1 MAQTYEEELKG
12 TINNEHQFHA
22 IRLKYGISTNN
33 GIFVINGATYEKSWW
48 ACREDERVK
57 HGIYVPTVPLKQ
69 LNNLLPL
76 YSHVSLLDP
85 KKVAHTPDKSFG
97 ERDAQLVISIGKL
110 LTRFYPALRDEAIQT
125 LVSAHESEISTEVE
139 FIEHGDI
146 AASYRLFGS
155 NGACMSKD
163 LSDLG
168 GNNPAI
174 AYDVPGVRLA
184 VLRNSAGEISSRSLI
199 WEKSDTDKIYIRCYP
214 ARAVLQTRLERLGYN
229 AGNWNG
235 MKFNTVKH
243 QDYAEDYPRYIFPYL
258 DGNGSVGS
266 TSASCVALLDG
277 VITGVDHN
285 KYTKISRNFANT
297 TVCATTTSGTVSLR
311 NLTTEDCS
319 LKDFITGETFSA
331 FDEQY
336 DLRYQGVDYVTQL
349 NPLDYGWIYAYTVK
363 EGSNVGV
370 YMKVE
375 ETFTVSR
382 GTFDLYF
389 IAQLGY
395 VKLDAELYGTSD
407 TAIIRE
413 HQSRMTLSGK
423 LISSDDAIN
432 ILDSDGVEGKIHKSE
447 IVTTG
452 KNKHVKFTKDW
463 YCMPDTKL
471 YYTPSGR
478 KVHPNVH
485 DVKLT
490 WDGTYDFSRN
500 VKSFYVLSEQ
510 YWISKDFEN
519 SGLEREGSPLWNK
532 RVEEVLDE
540 ARDSVNYV
548 SNSGPSKLASRVYD
562 RLRQNTYRGYKGLH
576 YQERITLSF
585 TEPIEQQMQIIR
597 EIDGYLLEAT
607 SRIAR
612 VAAEVMYAEMCA
624 VEAPAMYVSP
634 PQELVGPVRPLTVI
648 PMVVEELSQ
657 ETPSFIGNLNSYI
670 TDATPLRA
678 YSIGINSI
686 TMPSTISLIS
696 AA

>member
-1 MAQTYEEELKG
+1 MVQTYEEELKE

-22 IRLKYGISTNN
+22 IRLKHEKSTGN
-33 GIFVINGATYEKSWW
+33 GVFVINGAMYEKSWW

-146 AASYRLFGS
+146 ATSYRLFGS
-155 NGACMSKD
+155 NGACMSKP
-163 LSDLG
+163 LSELG

-214 ARAVLQTRLERLGYN
+214 PKAVLQTRLERLGYK
-229 AGNWNG
+229 AGNWHG

-243 QDYAEDYPRYIFPYL
+243 QEFSEDYPRYIFPYL
-258 DGNGSVGS
+258 DGNGSAGS

-277 VITGVDHN
+277 VITGVDYN
-285 KYTKISRNFANT
+285 KHLKISRNFANT
-297 TVCATTTSGTVSLR
+297 TICATLTSGAVALH
-311 NLTTEDCS
+311 NLTTEACS
-319 LKDFITGETFSA
+319 VKDFITGETFSA

-375 ETFTVSR
+375 ETFTVLR
-382 GTFDLYF
+382 GAYDLEYLN
-389 IAQLGY
+389 QSGY
-395 VKLDAELYGTSD
+395 VRLDAELYGTSD
-407 TAIIRE
+407 TAIVRE

-432 ILDSDGVEGKIHKSE
+432 ILDSDGVEAKIHKSE
-447 IVTTG
+447 LVTTG
-452 KNKHVKFTKDW
+452 KNKHVKLTKDW

-500 VKSFYVLSEQ
+500 VKSIYVLSRQ

-540 ARDSVNYV
+540 ARDSGNYV
-548 SNSGPSKLASRVYD
+548 SNAGPSKLANRVYD
-562 RLRQNTYRGYKGLH
+562 RLAQMGYRGYKGQYH
-576 YQERITLSF
+576 QERVELSF
-585 TEPIEQQMQIIR
+585 TAPIERQMQIIR
-597 EIDGYLLEAT
+597 EIDGHILNTE

-612 VAAEVMYAEMCA
+612 IAAEVLYAEMCA

-634 PQELVGPVRPLTVI
+634 PQELVGPVRPLTAI
-648 PMVVEELSQ
+648 PMVVEELIQ
-657 ETPSFIGNLNSYI
+657 EPPGFIGNLNSYI
-670 TDATPLRA
+670 TDTTPLRA

-686 TMPSTISLIS
+686 STPSTISLIS